1 MVIIIL
7 MSFPALYLPAVKSLH
22 HYTIVKAYMIIF
34 FFFSGPL
41 VLHNK
46 YTCFLDRE
54 ML

>member
-7 MSFPALYLPAVKSLH
+7 MSFPALYLPAVKSLL
-22 HYTIVKAYMIIF
+22 HYIIVKAYMIF

-46 YTCFLDRE
+46 NTCFIDRE